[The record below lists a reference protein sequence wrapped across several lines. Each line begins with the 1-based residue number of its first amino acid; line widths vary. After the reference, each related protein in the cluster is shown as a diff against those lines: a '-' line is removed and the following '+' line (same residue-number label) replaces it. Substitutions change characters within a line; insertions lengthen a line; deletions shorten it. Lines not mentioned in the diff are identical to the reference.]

1 MIAFHFPVRGKEI
14 IKSFGDPIP
23 HNDGESNEHF
33 DQGEDP
39 EEKFSPSKLE
49 NLSKRGHGI
58 PFSPSAQTELN
69 VGKIVTCRECHKPR
83 LLYSIAKLKDGELRS
98 FKRVCND
105 FQFACGSVFQE
116 VMVDKNNPDETILSK
131 VFARENISCQ
141 SLIELSYY
149 SCKAFEPVC
158 IQCGKA
164 SKLIVDWQHYPQ
176 HYPL

>member
-83 LLYSIAKLKDGELRS
+83 LLYSIAKLKDGERDHLNACVMIFNLLVAQC
-98 FKRVCND
+98 FKKLWLTKITQMKLFYQKFLPVKISPAKVSLNCRITL
-105 FQFACGSVFQE
+105 A
-116 VMVDKNNPDETILSK
+116 KHLS
-131 VFARENISCQ
+131 
-141 SLIELSYY
+141 LY
-149 SCKAFEPVC
+149 AFNVEKQV
-158 IQCGKA
+158 
-164 SKLIVDWQHYPQ
+164 S
-176 HYPL
+176 